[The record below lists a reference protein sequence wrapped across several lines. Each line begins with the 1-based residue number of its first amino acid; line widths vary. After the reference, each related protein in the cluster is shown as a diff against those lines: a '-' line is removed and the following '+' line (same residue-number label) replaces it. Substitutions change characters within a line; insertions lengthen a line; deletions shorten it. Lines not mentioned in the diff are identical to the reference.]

1 MNKKFYFLL
10 PFIIGIIP
18 GYGQPDLLDN
28 VRNNPEEAIKLCEK
42 FKEFNAKGISVNSD
56 EAVNYVSKN
65 NRMINIFCS
74 SIFSL
79 IYNFIRINNKFKVSY

>member
-56 EAVNYVSKN
+56 EAVNYVSQKN
-65 NRMINIFCS
+65 NISKINAEIL
-74 SIFSL
+74 SIYVVGL
-79 IYNFIRINNKFKVSY
+79 HCPNII